1 MDYLRLL
8 IVVTQAFPMLKHIS
22 VILQTARITENRIK
36 NFNKFSHALQ
46 KKLLHAIIII
56 RERTEPK
63 CLQPETKKC

>member
-22 VILQTARITENRIK
+22 VILQTACITENRIK

-46 KKLLHAIIII
+46 EKLLHAIIII
-56 RERTEPK
+56 RERTDKK
-63 CLQPETKKC
+63 CLQPEIKKC